1 MKNPA
6 VHIMTNRKNGTLYT
20 GVTSH
25 LIKRVFE
32 HKEGLTHGFAKKY
45 GCKLLVF
52 YEVCDS
58 MVDAI
63 EREKTIKGGSRKQK
77 LALIEGVNPTW
88 KDLYYEI
95 I

>member
-6 VHIMTNRKNGTLYT
+6 VYIMTNRKNGTLYT
-20 GVTSH
+20 GVTSD
-25 LIKRVFE
+25 LVKRVFE
-32 HKEGLTHGFAKKY
+32 HKEGLTYGFTHKY

-58 MVDAI
+58 MIGAI
-63 EREKTIKGGSRKQK
+63 EREKIIKGGSRKQK
-77 LALIEGVNPTW
+77 LALIEDINPTW
-88 KDLYYEI
+88 KDLYSEI